1 MTLKHD
7 MEDDKIW
14 WINSK
19 KCPSYI
25 MNNVNLINFNQNMK
39 SVNSLQSAM
48 YFFFFDMDVEKGG

>member
-1 MTLKHD
+1 
-7 MEDDKIW
+7 
-14 WINSK
+14 
-19 KCPSYI
+19 